1 MGLADIPVPA
11 PPSARIWATKSGHSS
26 TGSRH
31 ASCAQYSNTRPCP
44 SSRGTMP
51 GLYAPTRD
59 ASAIRWLRSTAEI
72 ESSWTHESRRIAAS
86 TSAVE
91 PARERVA

>member
-1 MGLADIPVPA
+1 MGLADVPVPA
-11 PPSARIWATKSGHSS
+11 APAGAHLGDEERPLLDGKQARLVRPVLEHATLPEQP
-26 TGSRH
+26 RH
-31 ASCAQYSNTRPCP
+31 DA
-44 SSRGTMP
+44 
-51 GLYAPTRD
+51 GLVAPTRD

-72 ESSWTHESRRIAAS
+72 ESSCTHESRRIAAS

>member
-1 MGLADIPVPA
+1 
-11 PPSARIWATKSGHSS
+11 
-26 TGSRH
+26 
-31 ASCAQYSNTRPCP
+31 
-44 SSRGTMP
+44 MP

-72 ESSWTHESRRIAAS
+72 ESSCTHESRRIAAS
-86 TSAVE
+86 TSAAE